1 MSNESTRPALDA
13 VLAVGG
19 GLLLIRQGIGRR
31 GVLGAIDILLGVAAL
46 YRWLYASEPAPKP
59 LEALTTETEPGK
71 PQDKSLDKALVKP
84 ETLVNTPFQSE

>member
-1 MSNESTRPALDA
+1 MSHESTRPALNA

-46 YRWLYASEPAPKP
+46 YRWLYASEPALKP
-59 LEALTTETEPGK
+59 LEVLPGETDP
-71 PQDKSLDKALVKP
+71 DKAADKALVQP
-84 ETLVNTPFQSE
+84 ETLLNTPFQSE